1 MAPPNQPSAAS
12 DGPPPVAS
20 SGAME
25 GPPRKAEEP
34 ARDPLWDF
42 YACGLDQDEGE
53 DTEDELETQDWI
65 RFERRRAQLRLAEAC
80 RREAQLGLCN
90 K

>member
-1 MAPPNQPSAAS
+1 MAPPSAAAGA
-12 DGPPPVAS
+12 DEAEGRPQAS
-20 SGAME
+20 AA
-25 GPPRKAEEP
+25 AEAP

-42 YACGLDQDEGE
+42 YACALEPDEGE

-80 RREAQLGLCN
+80 RREARLGLARAH

>member
-1 MAPPNQPSAAS
+1 MAPPSAAAGA
-12 DGPPPVAS
+12 DEAAGRARPQAS
-20 SGAME
+20 AA
-25 GPPRKAEEP
+25 AEDS

-42 YACGLDQDEGE
+42 YACALEPDEGE

-65 RFERRRAQLRLAEAC
+65 RFERRRAQQRLAEAC
-80 RREAQLGLCN
+80 RREARLGLVRTH